1 MFVPMRLF
9 ALEFI
14 RQSLNVDQVHFVP
27 MKKGHM
33 YKLPM
38 IVGPFIVNMRH
49 TFDEVT
55 KMLDE
60 MHMLLGERWAYDP
73 HNVISNRIIENG
85 YLAFIHE
92 SRPDLEKIASK
103 GVIIS
108 AGANIQTPIISEK

>member
-1 MFVPMRLF
+1 MRLF

-38 IVGPFIVNMRH
+38 TVGPFIVNMRQD
-49 TFDEVT
+49 FDEVT

-60 MHMLLGERWAYDP
+60 MHMMLGESWAYDP
-73 HNVISNRIIENG
+73 HSVISNRRIENG
-85 YLAFIHE
+85 YSAFIHE
-92 SRPDLEKIASK
+92 SRPNLEKIASK
-103 GVIIS
+103 GVMS
-108 AGANIQTPIISEK
+108 STGSNIHTPIISEK